1 MKKILVI
8 AVLLLLSAPMV
19 NAELP
24 DKLST
29 KSMSLMESSAY
40 NEVDVN
46 YFGELITLWGHEDD
60 LAYVDWSPDGT
71 KIVSSDWLNGIKIWN
86 SSDGTLLNNLTGH
99 SSAVWTVKWSPDGTK
114 IASASWDKTVRVWD
128 ALTGEELA
136 VYNHTG
142 QTWGLDWSPD
152 GKNIL
157 SGGANGELTLWNVST
172 GNSTMS
178 LTTNTTN
185 PGSIVAIEW
194 SPDGTKIATGS
205 WGRYWDNTIIIWN
218 ASTYEIIGSYVSVS
232 NPIFYNPGVR
242 STDVEA
248 ISWSPDSA
256 RVALGTDSGL
266 TIIKILDGSR
276 IEAVILDTA
285 WGVSWSPDGTKIAT
299 AMQHDLILIWDING
313 NIIRKLTGHV
323 YAETVS
329 WSPDGTRLASG
340 ADDDSV
346 IIWGDLRDVISEQ
359 QNTLNNISSDV
370 TRFEQ
375 AMQTTFDNPDFT
387 LAGSTPDEK
396 VKTLVDV
403 LVQLSRGAKNEIYKV
418 LGYK

>member
-1 MKKILVI
+1 
-8 AVLLLLSAPMV
+8 MV

-71 KIVSSDWLNGIKIWN
+71 KIVSSDWSNGIKIWN

-99 SSAVWTVKWSPDGTK
+99 SRAVWTVKWSPDGTK

-157 SGGANGELTLWNVST
+157 SGEANGELTLWNVST

-178 LTTNTTN
+178 LPTNTTN
-185 PGSIVAIEW
+185 TLVAIEW
-194 SPDGTKIATGS
+194 SPDGTKIATGD
-205 WGRYWDNTIIIWN
+205 WDGKIIIRN
-218 ASTYEIIGSYVSVS
+218 TSTYNITKEYIYSDDLTH
-232 NPIFYNPGVR
+232 ND
-242 STDVEA
+242 DVES
-248 ISWSPDSA
+248 ISWSPDS
-256 RVALGTDSGL
+256 
-266 TIIKILDGSR
+266 SR
-276 IEAVILDTA
+276 IAAGGDIGNFAIINISDDSRLDVSNNFDGI
-285 WGVSWSPDGTKIAT
+285 WGVSWSPDGSKIAT
-299 AMQHDLILIWDING
+299 SMESGNILIWDVNG
-313 NIIRKLTGHV
+313 NIIRTLTGHTTGWGESV
-323 YAETVS
+323 A
-329 WSPDGTRLASG
+329 WKPDSTKLASG

-375 AMQTTFDNPDFT
+375 AMQTAFDDPDFVLT
-387 LAGSTPDEK
+387 GSTPDEK
-396 VKTLVDV
+396 INTLVDV
-403 LVQLSRGAKNEIYKV
+403 LVQTTNSAMKEIYRL